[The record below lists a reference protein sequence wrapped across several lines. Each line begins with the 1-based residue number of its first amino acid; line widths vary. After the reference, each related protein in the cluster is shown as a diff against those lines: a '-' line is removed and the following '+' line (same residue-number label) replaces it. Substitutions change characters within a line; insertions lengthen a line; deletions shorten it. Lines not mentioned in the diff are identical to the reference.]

1 MKGQLHLLIEYVHKR
16 ILVLAF
22 FHKNIFNK
30 KEIGKMQNNQVLP
43 DKEFRASKLTECAWV
58 QFTVYRK

>member
-30 KEIGKMQNNQVLP
+30 KEIGV
-43 DKEFRASKLTECAWV
+43 SKLTE
-58 QFTVYRK
+58 